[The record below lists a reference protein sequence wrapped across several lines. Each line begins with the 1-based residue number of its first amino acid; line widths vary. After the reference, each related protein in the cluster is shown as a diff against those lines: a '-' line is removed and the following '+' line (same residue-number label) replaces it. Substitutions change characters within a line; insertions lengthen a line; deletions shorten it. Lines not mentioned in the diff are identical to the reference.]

1 MIFWKRIFIVTLA
14 IGIFSVRYFAALPK
28 FDATYA
34 GSYRG
39 QFLTIE
45 SIFIDEETVE
55 AFRFERFGNFYPL
68 RGKIRTSILDA
79 ADIEYGDKII
89 LSGFLAEPFHKDPR
103 IAAQIDRP
111 LIHRIIKSDGN
122 FFLRFMVRQKKF
134 ILRRLEKVFPE
145 PSASFAAG
153 LLLGSRNDIPREI
166 MEDFKKTGLTH
177 ILAVSGYNIVI
188 LIAFTSAVF
197 SIFPRKISFPLS
209 LATIFIF
216 VMLVGMSAS
225 VLRAALMGSLA
236 QIARFFGRKSL
247 GLRPLFI
254 AGYIMALFDPF
265 IVFFDI
271 GFQLSFAATA
281 GIILFSPS
289 LKRYFPE
296 VISTSWA
303 AQILTTPFVIYYFK
317 SFSLVAVLANALILP
332 AIPFLMLGSFL
343 SLIFGQL
350 AAIPT
355 WLLFEI
361 VFKVTHALAEFPFAF
376 IEVGI
381 S

>member
-1 MIFWKRIFIVTLA
+1 MIFWKRILIGILA
-14 IGIFSVRYFAALPK
+14 IGIFSVRYFFALPG

-45 SIFIDEETVE
+45 GSFIDEETIE
-55 AFRFERFGNFYPL
+55 ARRFKRFGNFYPL
-68 RGKIRTSILDA
+68 RGKIKTSALNTRDV
-79 ADIEYGDKII
+79 EYGDRII
-89 LSGFLAEPFHKDPR
+89 LTGFLTEPFYNDPR
-103 IAAQIDRP
+103 IAAQIEQP
-111 LIHRIIKSDGN
+111 VIHSIIENNGI
-122 FFLRFMVRQKKF
+122 FFLRFIARQKEF
-134 ILRRLEKVFPE
+134 ILKRLDKAFPE

-153 LLLGSRNDIPREI
+153 LLLGSRSNIPKNI

-197 SIFPRKISFPLS
+197 SVFPRKISFPLS
-209 LATIFIF
+209 LTTIFIF

-236 QIARFFGRKSL
+236 QIARFFGRKSF
-247 GLRPLFI
+247 GIRPLFI
-254 AGYIMALFDPF
+254 AGYIMVLFDPF

-289 LKRYFPE
+289 LKRYFPD
-296 VISTSWA
+296 VISTSWS
-303 AQILTTPFVIYYFK
+303 AQIMTTPLVMYYFK
-317 SFSLVAVLANALILP
+317 GFSLIALLANALILP
-332 AIPFLMLGSFL
+332 AIPLLMLGSFL
-343 SLIFGQL
+343 SLIFGKL
-350 AAIPT
+350 AAVPT

-361 VFKVTHALAEFPFAF
+361 VFKITHALAELPFAF
-376 IEVGI
+376 MEVGI